1 MNQRLLQ
8 IIKEEVE
15 NWFNGDDQSN
25 LNAYSDKFMSTNA
38 PPAAVAPAQ
47 QAQQP
52 KLDGELVGYVTK
64 EWSRQ
69 LQIPIPIFKNPRSLT
84 GAEAGARGVLMAN
97 GDFYLTAKANAMH
110 DNILAAL
117 GEKGIIPIAKAY
129 EYYKNLPEEFVAV
142 LRIGNMNVFGQS
154 SAYDQFPEYYQEIFN
169 VGEQKQPYK
178 FRAIPIDNSVD
189 EIESPLDPNYQITY
203 FPQGYD
209 AGLLYEIAKKIG
221 YKL

>member
-1 MNQRLLQ
+1 MNQRLLL
-8 IIKEEVE
+8 IIKEEIE
-15 NWFNGDDQSN
+15 NWFNDDDQSN

-38 PPAAVAPAQ
+38 PPTAVASAQ

-64 EWSRQ
+64 EWTRQ
-69 LQIPIPIFKNPRSLT
+69 LQIPIPIFKNPKSLT

-97 GDFYLTAKANAMH
+97 GDFYLTPKANAMH
-110 DNILAAL
+110 DNILATL

-142 LRIGNMNVFGQS
+142 QRIGNMNVFGQS
-154 SAYDQFPEYYQEIFN
+154 GAYFQFPEYYQEIFKI
-169 VGEQKQPYK
+169 GEQKQPYR
-178 FRAIPIDNSVD
+178 FRAIPSDDNVN
-189 EIESPLDPNYQITY
+189 EIESPLDPNYQISS

-209 AGLLYEIAKKIG
+209 AGLLYEIARKIG